1 VEIGVHVEVL
11 VEEASTEAALSF
23 LLPRILPENTTWVVH
38 PHRGKNDLLN
48 KLPSRLRGYSRFLP
62 PDWRLLVLI
71 DEDRQDCRVLKER
84 LNRRARDAGLRLAR
98 GSGGEPIQ
106 VLNRIAVEELEAWF
120 IGDVDAIR
128 AAYPGV
134 PATLANR
141 APYRDPDAV
150 AGGTWEAL
158 ERILKQAGHHGS
170 GLRKVEAARAIAA
183 HMDPARN
190 RSRSFGHFRDGLL
203 RVVGGAS
210 NAEAV

>member
-1 VEIGVHVEVL
+1 MHVEVL
-11 VEEASTEAALSF
+11 VEESSTEAALSL
-23 LLPRILPENTTWVVH
+23 LLPRILPATATWVVH
-38 PHRGKNDLLN
+38 PHRGKKDLLD
-48 KLPSRLRGYSRFLP
+48 KLPNRLRGYRRWLP

-71 DEDRQDCRVLKER
+71 DEDREDCRALKR
-84 LNRRARDAGLRLAR
+84 HLNRRARDAGLRLAR

-120 IGDVDAIR
+120 FGDVEAIR
-128 AAYPGV
+128 TAYPGV

-170 GLRKVEAARAIAA
+170 GLRKVEAARAIAE
-183 HMDPARN
+183 HMEPARN

-203 RVVGGAS
+203 RVLGGAPS
-210 NAEAV
+210 DEAV

>member
-1 VEIGVHVEVL
+1 MEIGVHVEVL
-11 VEEASTEAALSF
+11 VEEPSTEAALSF
-23 LLPRILPENTTWVVH
+23 LLPRILPTNTTWLVH
-38 PHRGKNDLLN
+38 PHRGKKDLLA

-62 PDWRLLVLI
+62 PDWRLVVLI
-71 DEDRQDCRVLKER
+71 DEDRQDCRALKRR
-84 LNRRARDAGLRLAR
+84 LNRAARDAGLRLAL

-106 VLNRIAVEELEAWF
+106 VLNRIAIEELEAWF
-120 IGDVDAIR
+120 FGDVEVVCT
-128 AAYPGV
+128 AYPGV

-158 ERILKQAGHHGS
+158 GRVLKQAGHHGS
-170 GLRKVEAARAIAA
+170 GLRKGEAARAIAE

-203 RVVGGAS
+203 RVTGA
-210 NAEAV
+210 A

>member
-1 VEIGVHVEVL
+1 MHVEVL
-11 VEEASTEAALSF
+11 VEEPSTEAALSF
-23 LLPRILPENTTWVVH
+23 LLPRILPANTTWVVH
-38 PHRGKNDLLN
+38 PHRGKKDLLD

-71 DEDRQDCRVLKER
+71 DEDRQDCRALKR
-84 LNRRARDAGLRLAR
+84 HLDRRARDAGLRLAR

-106 VLNRIAVEELEAWF
+106 VLNRIVVEELEAWF
-120 IGDVDAIR
+120 FGDIEAIR
-128 AAYPGV
+128 TAYPGV

-158 ERILKQAGHHGS
+158 ERVLKQAGHHRS
-170 GLRKVEAARAIAA
+170 GLRKGEAARAIAE

-203 RVVGGAS
+203 RVIGGAP
-210 NAEAV
+210 NGEAF